1 MNRRA
6 LLVGAA
12 LLVTGNAQAATQ
24 DTTWRDSTGP
34 EVRSANRAYRR
45 AYQKHTQRLAV
56 YRGFN
61 TALDARVTWLSA
73 DMRDAIAAQ
82 RDFLLRPPPEDQTA
96 FREHLFADGSAFV
109 EFVVMMD
116 SELPRGERLGDTD
129 DGWRLALTAD
139 DQPLELV
146 QIERVRRPNPLQRAL
161 YPDLN
166 LWSDFYA
173 VRFRRGD
180 TEPRRLVLG
189 FSSGYGHGDLTWE

>member
-1 MNRRA
+1 MNRRE

-12 LLVTGNAQAATQ
+12 LLVTGTAHAAAQ

-34 EVRSANRAYRR
+34 EIRSANRSYRR
-45 AYQKHTQRLAV
+45 TYKANTQRLTV

-61 TALDARVTWLSA
+61 TALDARVTWLSS

-82 RDFLLRPPPEDQTA
+82 RDFLLRPSPEDQTA
-96 FREHLFADGSAFV
+96 FREHLFADGRDYV
-109 EFVVMMD
+109 EFVVMID

-129 DGWRLALTAD
+129 DGWKMALAAD
-139 DQPLELV
+139 DEPLELV
-146 QIERVRRPNPLQRAL
+146 QIERVRRPNPLQRTL

-173 VRFRRGD
+173 VRFRRGER
-180 TEPRRLVLG
+180 EPRRLVLG
-189 FSSGYGHGDLTWE
+189 FSSGYGRGDLIWE